1 MQCEFA
7 NVFTNNSACNY
18 TPLQNVKKWSTC
30 PGDCDCVSLWSNFI
44 YSPTYG
50 CFVPQLVI
58 LHQAVSVI
66 TSLESQVRGKLG
78 IRSWYCFRTDSDCF
92 YFTFFRLFLLCFLIL
107 ERSKMLGLWI
117 VRMSFYLTLSQL
129 IMESNLAL
137 WIQAI
142 EAAGNCYL
150 YRLAI
155 SPSKTFISG
164 FS

>member
-7 NVFTNNSACNY
+7 NAFTNNSACNY
-18 TPLQNVKKWSTC
+18 TPLKNVKKWSTC

-78 IRSWYCFRTDSDCF
+78 IRSWYCFRTDRDCF
-92 YFTFFRLFLLCFLIL
+92 YFTFFRHFLLCFLIL

-117 VRMSFYLTLSQL
+117 VRMSFYLTFKSINYGIKLSPL
-129 IMESNLAL
+129 DPSHWSSRELLSLP
-137 WIQAI
+137 
-142 EAAGNCYL
+142 AGNF
-150 YRLAI
+150 
-155 SPSKTFISG
+155 TF
-164 FS
+164 